1 MWHDYLFSQRK
12 WSTERTVGMGVG
24 GDRGVGGGGG
34 LEKNWKREG
43 RQYRVGLH
51 KIGRLAP
58 LYQLCKETLKSPY
71 LPIPGS
77 LPPPISS
84 KNFWSLTL
92 VIFENSHLSASFM
105 KGVGGFGL
113 CDKYLQHSSIIWP
126 VWLNGWVFIYELSG
140 CGFESIC
147 SHLNFRFCACFK
159 QGVPWHSGNYRVWIH
174 WNMYVTWQEH
184 TVKCT
189 IQISTHNTAQ
199 SFGQFG

>member
-1 MWHDYLFSQRK
+1 MAWLPIHPKKVVNRK
-12 WSTERTVGMGVG
+12 NTGDGVG
-24 GDRGVGGGGG
+24 GDRGVGGGVG
-34 LEKNWKREG
+34 LEKNWNRGG

-77 LPPPISS
+77 PPPISS

-92 VIFENSHLSASFM
+92 VIFENSPLSASFM

-140 CGFESIC
+140 CGLESSC
-147 SHLNFRFCACFK
+147 SHLLLLCFF
-159 QGVPWHSGNYRVWIH
+159 
-174 WNMYVTWQEH
+174 
-184 TVKCT
+184 
-189 IQISTHNTAQ
+189 A
-199 SFGQFG
+199 